1 MRGDDDRGE
10 FRHPHDP
17 ELHVAAKGVFEG
29 RLGVF
34 VGPRIIFVLEV
45 DFRQGEYRV
54 VLLRGVLNVGDRREG
69 VIFFRQPVVAVRP
82 VVAAQGV
89 GDHGI
94 IGGSGRYL
102 RELVQQP
109 LFGLLPGFGRIG
121 RDSEMP
127 PERIPV
133 NRPVVRRPA
142 GAGEDPVAVVEEDV
156 GPVIEFE
163 KAGRQL
169 PADRVEQLPGLD
181 AGAAG
186 RIESREPDC
195 GGGAALPVAEPAGEF
210 QIAFSVADGGVEPV
224 FVENFAET
232 VVDRVLLFRGQSG
245 HTQHPPESVDALLLL
260 FVEKPLVPDH
270 IVQFSFER
278 GGVVPAAGGQHGHAG
293 QQQASEQ
300 EYGLPQFHGPVTWLS
315 G

>member
-1 MRGDDDRGE
+1 
-10 FRHPHDP
+10 
-17 ELHVAAKGVFEG
+17 
-29 RLGVF
+29 
-34 VGPRIIFVLEV
+34 
-45 DFRQGEYRV
+45 
-54 VLLRGVLNVGDRREG
+54 
-69 VIFFRQPVVAVRP
+69 
-82 VVAAQGV
+82 
-89 GDHGI
+89 
-94 IGGSGRYL
+94 
-102 RELVQQP
+102 
-109 LFGLLPGFGRIG
+109 
-121 RDSEMP
+121 MP

-186 RIESREPDC
+186 GVESREPDC

-224 FVENFAET
+224 FVENLAET

-245 HTQHPPESVDALLLL
+245 HTQHPSESVDALLLL

-270 IVQFSFER
+270 IVQFFFER

-300 EYGLPQFHGPVTWLS
+300 EYGLSQFHGPVTWLS